1 MQPSVELQ
9 GGAVQQQR
17 FMQQPVTNAALLHCC
32 VAVPYLQDE
41 ITQDILQDKVFLQG
55 QDKHGRGTCV
65 LQGRKHTL
73 TDSVSQQRYITYV
86 IDGMI
91 AACDPQHNPAAK
103 IVAVFELNGEPGC
116 AG

>member
-1 MQPSVELQ
+1 V
-9 GGAVQQQR
+9 
-17 FMQQPVTNAALLHCC
+17 
-32 VAVPYLQDE
+32 YLQHE

-73 TDSVSQQRYITYV
+73 TENVSQQRCITYV

-91 AACDPQHNPAAK
+91 AACDPQRNPAAN
-103 IVAVFELNGEPGC
+103 IVAVFELNGELSVMHA
-116 AG
+116 AGLGVKHLISNPPTAAVPSGRR